1 MINYRIGANFV
12 EILVDSLRKF
22 LLGFDTNAFQHLFGH
37 LTEETLYEFQP
48 GVVLG
53 RKHIHETTYWP
64 YSKVVLNLFGFVFRM
79 IVTNDPDHLLFG
91 IDLIKLLQQGNE
103 VGALMSLAT
112 EGRTLR
118 FRRVRPSVGGL
129 PEMLQAF

>member
-1 MINYRIGANFV
+1 M
-12 EILVDSLRKF
+12 
-22 LLGFDTNAFQHLFGH
+22 
-37 LTEETLYEFQP
+37 
-48 GVVLG
+48 LG